1 MLQLFHDITE
11 DHAFRLAAFLVA
23 RNGGKDEYSAVRGR
37 GFSALFINHRKAQR
51 CPHRG
56 KFEGSPFTICERD
69 AWLSHMRAAFEE
81 VGVDKK
87 AMEDQMSILTYVE
100 RNPTVDPPRFPVFP
114 FTLTHMHA
122 VHVDCRYMV
131 RFYGPFV
138 DDRAERAAEAAQQK
152 KELEAKAKSAAAA
165 GCPVAHHSKPE
176 DATCPSGAGGG
187 AGASSHATTASAAA
201 QASTSGGSNKQKSKK
216 RGVVESVKRLLQ

>member
-100 RNPTVDPPRFPVFP
+100 RKPTVLPSLPSV
-114 FTLTHMHA
+114 LSHTHTHA
-122 VHVDCRYMV
+122 VHVDYRYMV

-187 AGASSHATTASAAA
+187 AGASSHATAPSAAA